1 MKYKYI
7 IKEDIIGRI
16 ATNFVFKI
24 NEIKGSIFITNIN
37 KLSCNA
43 KSLIGI
49 LGLHLKKGEEVEVL
63 ILDTEDYKNIKKIFE
78 EIGDEVNGL

>member
-24 NEIKGSIFITNIN
+24 NEIKGSIYITNTN

-43 KSLIGI
+43 KSLIGV
-49 LGLHLKKGEEVEVL
+49 LSLHMKKGEEIEVL
-63 ILDTEDYKNIKKIFE
+63 ILDTDDYMSIKKIFK
-78 EIGDEVNGL
+78 EIGDEI

>member
-24 NEIKGSIFITNIN
+24 NEIKGSIYIINTN

-49 LGLHLKKGEEVEVL
+49 LSLHLKKGEEVEVL
-63 ILDTEDYKNIKKIFE
+63 MLDTDDYMSIKKIFE